1 MPRRTLT
8 ALIACLAIACTSI
21 FAASSFAGSSG
32 SGGSAAQGNSPSLS
46 AAASC
51 KSVRYGGRSYVLYK
65 KGVSCLFAK
74 RWVRRLHRSRGRNK
88 PPGFKCSSGTKYRT
102 GGGCTRGNRVFGWHP
117 GD

>member
-1 MPRRTLT
+1 MPRRSLT

-32 SGGSAAQGNSPSLS
+32 SGTKAERGSAPVS

-51 KSVRYGGRSYVLYK
+51 KTVRYGGRSYVLYK
-65 KGVSCLFAK
+65 KGVRCVFAK
-74 RWVRRLHRSRGRNK
+74 RWVRRLNRSQGRNK
-88 PPGFKCSSGTKYRT
+88 PAGFKCSSGSKFRS
-102 GGGCTRGNRVFGWHP
+102 GGSCVRGNRVFGWHR